1 MPCFEIK
8 TTHGIETGFHEEISL
23 APTHNIWYYP
33 SNSHPTYDSFVA
45 GSDKMK
51 LTRLEIFGFKTFA
64 KKLDI
69 RLSEGITSVVG
80 PNGCGKTNVVD
91 SIRWVLGE
99 QRPSQIRLE
108 RMEDSIFKGS
118 ATRKQLGMAEVSLTI
133 DNESG
138 RLPVD
143 MPEVT
148 ITRRLFRSGE
158 SEYLLNR
165 KICRLADI
173 NDLFMDTGMGT
184 DSYSVFELA
193 MINSI
198 LSDKTEDRRHIFEEA
213 AGVTKYKARRKAAVN
228 RMLTIQDD
236 LARVGDIVAE
246 LERRTESLRRQA
258 QKASRYR
265 SLRSELR
272 SRTVAVASFEMGRFK
287 KKADASAEELDA
299 IRTLGAGL
307 RDRVARMAGEAE
319 ILSMEMLGAEREL
332 GECASQVESVRIAL
346 SEREKELARL
356 DSRIEHFEETAA
368 KAREASRRNAEALE
382 DIAEIH
388 GRCAEALA
396 ETTARLEEVDRATG
410 EYRER
415 FGDFEIRAAEKD
427 DAFRSLETECRRL
440 EREIASSRN
449 LIVTVRVRRE
459 TGETRL
465 KEITRRI
472 GELETSEGESAVE
485 CARLREDRSRNA
497 AYVDGHERALGEL
510 TANLSAVA
518 EELETIDRDLRDLRG
533 REASLAAEREF
544 LTDVIAGFEGYS
556 EGVRNAASSDCL
568 AGRVLG
574 VLADSISADPPY
586 LRAVGAAL
594 ADSLQGLVVEDTTAA
609 LDGARYLA
617 SGGLGRAIL
626 LPLVAM
632 HDAPDIFTTGEN
644 GVLGPAHMFVRTDER
659 LAPLVRRLLGGTV
672 VVDTIETAVR
682 LRTRRGNGRYV
693 ALDGSIAGSCGE
705 LHAGTASD
713 GGETT
718 IGRRDTLNRI
728 TTEHDRAS
736 AELVRLE
743 RRRSER
749 ALDAESLRASIR
761 EREKAI
767 TELRRDTA
775 LLAEEEAGWT
785 ARRNAARETLAS
797 LKKEAGILSDSFA
810 EYKREMETLDERIEQ
825 FSEHHHRV
833 EERVKVTSAEIAELR
848 KGIESRR
855 ARLNSCEV
863 ERAALVEKKSA
874 LERELA
880 AAAERRESLA
890 QSARSCLREIEDAE
904 RGMLES
910 GERKRTI
917 LRELESLE
925 EDHSRLAAGK
935 DTLDRRTADIRARKS
950 EIDRILQNARR
961 EQAEHAKRESALTL
975 DRDEAFLRIRSIE
988 ERLSDEF
995 FLTPAE
1001 IPEPSCDPD
1010 FDPEQERLLA
1020 EDIKRKIQTLG
1031 DVNMAAEADY
1041 REEKERLDFLVRER
1055 DDLLEAR
1062 KTLDETIRR
1071 INHIARERFKETFER
1086 IRTNFAKTFAD
1097 FFEGGFCDLA
1107 LEEGEDPLEASIL
1120 ITARPPGKNVRS
1132 IGLLS
1137 SGERALTAISL
1148 LFAIYLVKPSPF
1160 CILDE
1165 VDAPLDDANIDRFLR
1180 VIREFS
1186 RSTQF
1191 IMVTHNKKTMAAA
1204 DNLYGITMEEP
1215 GLSTLVSV
1223 RLSRTEQLKATRDA
1237 FIEEVSEAPVG
1248 S

>member
-1 MPCFEIK
+1 
-8 TTHGIETGFHEEISL
+8 
-23 APTHNIWYYP
+23 
-33 SNSHPTYDSFVA
+33 
-45 GSDKMK
+45 MK

-91 SIRWVLGE
+91 AIRWVLGE
-99 QRPSQIRLE
+99 QRPTQIRLE

-138 RLPVD
+138 RLPVN

-236 LARVGDIVAE
+236 LARVGDIIAE

-258 QKASRYR
+258 QKAARYR

-272 SRTVAVASFEMGRFK
+272 SRMVSVASFEMGRLR
-287 KKADASAEELDA
+287 KKADDAQLELETV
-299 IRTLGAGL
+299 RTLGTGL
-307 RDRVARMAGEAE
+307 RDRVT
-319 ILSMEMLGAEREL
+319 ILSEEADGLSLQMLDAEREL
-332 GECASQVESVRIAL
+332 GDCASRVESVRIELA
-346 SEREKELARL
+346 EREKELARL

-368 KAREASRRNAEALE
+368 RARESSRRNAEALE
-382 DIAEIH
+382 QTAEAH
-388 GRCAEALA
+388 GHCAEALS
-396 ETTARLEEVDRATG
+396 ETSARLEEVERATS

-427 DAFRSLETECRRL
+427 DAFRSLETERRRL
-440 EREIASSRN
+440 EQEIASCRN

-459 TGETRL
+459 AGETRL
-465 KEITRRI
+465 TEITHRI
-472 GELETSEGESAVE
+472 GELEASESESSRE
-485 CARLREDRSRNA
+485 CARLREDRLRNA
-497 AYVDGHERALGEL
+497 SHIAEHEHSL
-510 TANLSAVA
+510 
-518 EELETIDRDLRDLRG
+518 EELASGLARVTKEIDTLDRELRDLRG
-533 REASLAAEREF
+533 RETSLAAERDF
-544 LTDVIAGFEGYS
+544 LADVIARFEGYS
-556 EGVRNAASSDCL
+556 EGVRNAASAGCL
-568 AGRVLG
+568 SGRVHG
-574 VLADSISADPPY
+574 VLADAISAEPRY
-586 LRAVGAAL
+586 VHAVEAAL
-594 ADSLQGLVVEDTTAA
+594 ADSLQGLMVEDTSAA
-609 LDGARYLA
+609 LEGARHLA
-617 SGGLGRAIL
+617 SGGLGRAML
-626 LPLVAM
+626 LPLVAV
-632 HDAPDIFTTGEN
+632 HDAPDDVSTEED

-659 LAPLVRRLLGGTV
+659 FVPLVRRLLAGTV
-672 VVDTIETAVR
+672 VVDTVETAVR

-693 ALDGSIAGSCGE
+693 SLDGSIAGSCGE
-705 LHAGTASD
+705 LYAGTAAD
-713 GGETT
+713 GGKTT
-718 IGRRDTLNRI
+718 IGRRETLARI
-728 TTEHDRAS
+728 TGEYERTATELAS
-736 AELVRLE
+736 LE
-743 RRRSER
+743 KKRSER
-749 ALDAESLRASIR
+749 ALDAESIRASVHER
-761 EREKAI
+761 ERIIA
-767 TELRRDTA
+767 ELHRETA
-775 LLAEEEAGWT
+775 MLAEEEAGCA
-785 ARRNAARETLAS
+785 ARRDAARETLEL
-797 LKKEAGILSDSFA
+797 LKKEAGSLADSFA
-810 EYKREMETLDERIEQ
+810 GLEEEMDTLEERVER
-825 FSEHHHRV
+825 FTEHHHSV
-833 EERVKVTSAEIAELR
+833 EERVKVIGTEITELR

-855 ARLNSCEV
+855 SRLNSCEV
-863 ERAALVEKKSA
+863 ERATLKEKMAA

-880 AAAERRESLA
+880 AAAERREALA

-910 GERKRTI
+910 GERKRTV
-917 LRELESLE
+917 LSELESLGA
-925 EDHSRLAAGK
+925 DHSRLASLK
-935 DTLDRRTADIRARKS
+935 DALDRRTADLRARKS
-950 EIDRILQNARR
+950 EIDGMLQTARR
-961 EQAEHAKRESALTL
+961 EQAEHAKHESAFTL
-975 DRDEAFLRIRSIE
+975 ERDEAMLRIRAIE

-1001 IPEPSCDPD
+1001 IPDPPSDPD
-1010 FDPEQERLLA
+1010 FDPEEERLLA
-1020 EDIKRKIQTLG
+1020 EDLKRKIQALG

-1041 REEKERLDFLVRER
+1041 LEEKERLDFLVRER
-1055 DDLLEAR
+1055 DDLVEAR
-1062 KTLDETIRR
+1062 ATLDETIRR
-1071 INHIARERFKETFER
+1071 INHIARERFRETFER
-1086 IRTNFAKTFAD
+1086 IRTNFSKTFAD

-1107 LEEGEDPLEASIL
+1107 LEEGEDPLEAAIL

-1165 VDAPLDDANIDRFLR
+1165 VDAPLDDASIDRFLR

-1223 RLSRTEQLKATRDA
+1223 RLSKSDQVKSDRAA
-1237 FIEEVSEAPVG
+1237 FIDEESKAPVG
-1248 S
+1248 M